1 MKIGFIGLG
10 QMGAAIARNLIEAGH
25 DVTVWNRS
33 ADKAA
38 RLVAAGAHLAE
49 RPVDAAGGE
58 IVLTMLADDA
68 AVEAV
73 TFGDNG
79 ILSSPARPI
88 HVSLSTIG
96 IPLAERLMQAH
107 AEAGSVLVSAPV
119 FGRPQAAAAAQLF
132 VVAAGAADA
141 IATCQPLF
149 DTIGQRTFLIGDHP
163 PQANLMKLCG
173 NFLIGSV
180 IEGLAEA
187 MTLGRRGGIPKDRM
201 LEVLTGTLFGAPI
214 YNVYGDILA
223 REKFHPAGFTA
234 PLGLKDMNL
243 VAEAANDARVP
254 MPVLGV
260 VRDHLLATIAQE
272 GDTIDW
278 SALGRI
284 VERDAGF

>member
-38 RLVAAGAHLAE
+38 PLVAAGARLAE
-49 RPVDAAGGE
+49 RPVDAAAGE

-79 ILSSPARPI
+79 ILASNARPI

-96 IPLAERLMQAH
+96 IPFAERLTRAH
-107 AEAGSVLVSAPV
+107 AEAGGVLVSAPV
-119 FGRPQAAAAAQLF
+119 FGRPHAAAAAQLF
-132 VVAAGAADA
+132 VVAAGRPDA
-141 IATCQPLF
+141 VAQCQPLF
-149 DTIGQRTFLIGDHP
+149 DAIGQRTFLIGDHP
-163 PQANLMKLCG
+163 SQANLMKLCG

-187 MTLGRRGGIPKDRM
+187 MTLGRRGGIPKDKL
-201 LEVLTGTLFGAPI
+201 LEVLTGSYFDAPI
-214 YNVYGDILA
+214 YHVYGDILA
-223 REKFHPAGFTA
+223 QEKFHPAGFTA

-260 VRDHLLATIAQE
+260 VRDHLLATIARDGE
-272 GDTIDW
+272 EIDW